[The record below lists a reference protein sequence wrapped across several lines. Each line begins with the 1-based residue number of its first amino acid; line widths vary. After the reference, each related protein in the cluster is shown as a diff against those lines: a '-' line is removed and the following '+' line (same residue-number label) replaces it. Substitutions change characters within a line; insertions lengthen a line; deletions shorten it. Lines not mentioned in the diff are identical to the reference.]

1 MFDFKTLTYYGVAG
15 ILSLCLSLVLA
26 AFARFQPGTRSARS
40 SAAAILALGIG
51 YIIAAYAPSL
61 PVWAMRLGTNMILLS
76 AGPILYSGFSAFCRN
91 GEPVVD
97 RFGWAAVAATA
108 IPFWYWGF
116 VEPDGNYRSAVF
128 SLAAAVVN
136 GRTSVVLLKTARRRA
151 GDIPVGVMGALFAIL
166 TAWMVIRG
174 VLAVMAEPQSP
185 GPRGANPTTWATVFT
200 YIVLI
205 TLITAATL
213 WMEVGR
219 LRIAGSATPQTQLA
233 HGSVSTAR
241 SKLLLLWGV
250 VISLNIGIISAFGV
264 ALTTYYDAE
273 KSRLLRTAEVAND
286 AFVGHALHVV
296 RQVDTVLFA
305 VRGFYQ
311 RTRSLEETERFIGTL
326 GFDREII
333 GNIYLIGANGTVVID
348 HDGATGRANV
358 SDRAYF
364 LFHKTHAT
372 DTPFVSQ
379 VESGRVTGK
388 LHFRM
393 SRRLDNP
400 DGAFG
405 GIVLATVSPDSFA
418 RYFRDLLGKSDAVAS
433 LLGTEDH
440 QLRARIPEPTSEW
453 WQTPIE
459 SPLWQALA
467 QSPSGSYENTSSIDG
482 IGRIFLYRKLP
493 ELPLV
498 MVTGMSDTELM
509 NGVME
514 RIRWPAVGSVV
525 VIMVVLILAVLLTI
539 EIRRRDEQDRFL
551 SMLNHELKT
560 PLSVIRMVLGG
571 ESIPGRIK
579 DRVQRAVADMNAI
592 VERSLQA
599 DRLRHG
605 QVLRRMA
612 LCQISEL
619 LQAIT
624 AASAAPQRVVVNAG
638 DLPSIKTDPHLLS
651 LIVANLIDNALK
663 YGAADGEVRVTAR
676 GALSK
681 GRQGIQI
688 DVANPSGTAGM
699 PDPNQV
705 FHKYY
710 RAPGAHGKTGSGLG
724 LYISAGFAEKLGGR
738 LRYQPTGDEV
748 KFELWIPQ

>member
-40 SAAAILALGIG
+40 SAAAILVLAIG

-61 PVWAMRLGTNMILLS
+61 PVWTMRLTANMLFLS
-76 AGPILYSGFSAFCRN
+76 AGPILYSGFSAFCRDR
-91 GEPVVD
+91 EPVVD
-97 RFGWAAVAATA
+97 RFGWVVVAMTAV
-108 IPFWYWGF
+108 PFWYWGF
-116 VEPDGNYRSAVF
+116 VAPDGNYRAAVF
-128 SLAAAVVN
+128 SLAMALIN
-136 GRTSVVLLKTARRRA
+136 GRTSFELLKTARRRT
-151 GDIPVGVMGALFAIL
+151 GDIPVGVMGALFGIL
-166 TAWMVIRG
+166 TIWMAIRG
-174 VLAVMAEPQSP
+174 GLAIFAEPLPP

-205 TLITAATL
+205 TLITASTL
-213 WMEVGR
+213 WMEIGR
-219 LRIAGSATPQTQLA
+219 LRIAGSASPQTNLA

-273 KSRLLRTAEVAND
+273 KSRLLRTTEVAND
-286 AFVGHALHVV
+286 AFVGHTLQVV
-296 RQVDTVLFA
+296 RQVDTALFA

-311 RTRSLEETERFIGTL
+311 RTRSFEETERFIGSL

-333 GNIYLIGANGTVVID
+333 GNIYLIDAHGTVVIA
-348 HDGATGRANV
+348 HDGATGRTTV
-358 SDRAYF
+358 SDRSYF
-364 LFHKTHAT
+364 SFHQSNAT

-388 LHFRM
+388 LYFRM
-393 SRRLDNP
+393 SRRMDNP
-400 DGAFG
+400 DGTFG
-405 GIVLATVSPDSFA
+405 GIVLATVSPGSFA

-433 LLGTEDH
+433 LVGIEDH
-440 QLRARIPEPTSEW
+440 QLRARVPEPTSEW
-453 WQTPIE
+453 WQTRIE
-459 SPLWQALA
+459 SPIWQALA
-467 QSPSGSYENTSSIDG
+467 QSPTGSYENTSSVDEIR
-482 IGRIFLYRKLP
+482 RIFLYRKLP

-509 NGVME
+509 KGVME
-514 RIRWPAVGSVV
+514 QIRWPAVGSAVV
-525 VIMVVLILAVLLTI
+525 VMVILILAVLLTI

-571 ESIPGRIK
+571 NSIPGRIK
-579 DRVQRAVADMNAI
+579 DRVQCAVADMNAI
-592 VERSLQA
+592 VERSIQA
-599 DRLRHG
+599 DRLQHG
-605 QVLRRMA
+605 QIMRRME
-612 LCQISEL
+612 LCHIGDL
-619 LQAIT
+619 LQAIK
-624 AASAAPQRVVVNAG
+624 AVSAAPQRLVV
-638 DLPSIKTDPHLLS
+638 DDSHLPSIKTDQQLLS
-651 LIVANLIDNALK
+651 LIVANLLDNALK
-663 YGAADGEVRVTAR
+663 YGATDGEVRVTAR
-676 GALSK
+676 EALSK

-688 DVANPSGTAGM
+688 DVTNQCGTAGM
-699 PDPNQV
+699 PDPSQV

-710 RAPGAHGKTGSGLG
+710 RATGAHGQTGSGLG

-738 LRYQPTGDEV
+738 LRYQPTDNEI